1 MISANK
7 ARHTFGLT
15 PLSGKTGR
23 GGTYL
28 PVFVNELRAAKH
40 ENFSHPHGESVGES
54 VLHILLQVGA
64 RSYDP

>member
-1 MISANK
+1 MISANE
-7 ARHTFGLT
+7 ARHTFGLA

-23 GGTYL
+23 GSTYL

-40 ENFSHPHGESVGES
+40 ENFSHPHGESV
-54 VLHILLQVGA
+54 LHILLQVGA